1 MSGVGK
7 MGVLHLGWTIPLAL
21 FPSVSAAANRGSAAA
36 DYAVAT
42 CLTQRGAGPLRD
54 EGYSLG
60 SIAIHDLGLSPL
72 DLDHVRSAVAR
83 ELARRP
89 MTIVHVDGPVDR
101 SDKPAL
107 LAHCLE
113 ISRSAPV
120 RAALSRLKPVRS
132 GR

>member
-1 MSGVGK
+1 MMVVARSCGIVA
-7 MGVLHLGWTIPLAL
+7 LAL
-21 FPSVSAAANRGSAAA
+21 LPAIATAADFPSAAI
-36 DYAVAT
+36 DYAVGT
-42 CLTQRGAGPLRD
+42 CLTQRGTGPLRD

-72 DLDHVRSAVAR
+72 DLDKVRSAVR
-83 ELARRP
+83 DELGRRP
-89 MTIVHVDGPVDR
+89 MTTVHVDGPVDR

-120 RAALSRLKPVRS
+120 RAALSRLRPGPAR
-132 GR
+132 R